1 MVIAGMDIVRLNFS
15 HGAHEDHKKLFD
27 SIRALSAKYDHQLS
41 IICDIQGPKIRTG
54 KMDAPFSVKK
64 GDRIDVT
71 PEAVTGNKDLIQIKY
86 EHMLTDLHPGD
97 TIFIN
102 DGIIKLVVEKKNEKS
117 LTCVVEAG
125 GMISNHKGCNI
136 PSGTLSVNVV
146 TPKDKEDLKFIA
158 SLNPEWVAASFIGN
172 AEDVHKVRAVL
183 KEFGNES
190 IKIISKIERP
200 SALKNLDEI
209 IEVTDAV
216 MVARGDLGVEI
227 DTWDVPIAQKEMC
240 RKCNIAGK
248 PVIVATQM
256 LESMTEQPRPTRAEA
271 NDVFNAVLDGADAV
285 MLSGETSVGKYPI
298 EAVRIMD
305 KIVETAEKKMPVRNP
320 KDWVSKHIALTESIA
335 LGAQD
340 IIQNFHKIGWTGK
353 VIVITGPPSAYVGR
367 MVSKFRGPLSI
378 ISITDDLRTALEL
391 NLVWGVRSVYDQ
403 ALKGIKDI
411 EIRNATAI
419 IHVLKIGLISES
431 DHVLVISRS
440 TFGKH
445 VGALSAIYRVSEI
458 VNLAPQ
464 IFPPSK

>member
-1 MVIAGMDIVRLNFS
+1 
-15 HGAHEDHKKLFD
+15 
-27 SIRALSAKYDHQLS
+27 
-41 IICDIQGPKIRTG
+41 
-54 KMDAPFSVKK
+54 
-64 GDRIDVT
+64 
-71 PEAVTGNKDLIQIKY
+71 
-86 EHMLTDLHPGD
+86 
-97 TIFIN
+97 
-102 DGIIKLVVEKKNEKS
+102 

-136 PSGTLSVNVV
+136 PSGHLSVNVV
-146 TPKDKEDLKFIA
+146 TPKDKDDLKFIA

-172 AEDVHKVRAVL
+172 AEDVHKVRNVL

-256 LESMTEQPRPTRAEA
+256 LESMTEAPRPTRAEA

-285 MLSGETSVGKYPI
+285 MLSGETSVGKYPV

-305 KIVETAEKKMPVRNP
+305 KIVDTAEKKIPVRNP
-320 KDWVSKHIALTESIA
+320 KDWCSKHVALTESIA

-340 IIQNFHKIGWTGK
+340 IIQNFEKIGWTGK

-391 NLVWGVRSVYDQ
+391 NLVWGVRSVYDNS
-403 ALKGIKDI
+403 LKGIKDI
-411 EIRNATAI
+411 ELRYSTAI
-419 IHVLKIGLISES
+419 LHVLKIGLVSES

-458 VNLAPQ
+458 VSLAGKIEPQ
-464 IFPPSK
+464 